1 MDRANGLVAALAQ
14 ELRHEWAN
22 LGDVRLHYVTGG
34 QGPAVVFLHG
44 WPQTWYMWRDVL
56 PGLIQDYRVFAVD
69 LRGLGDSSR
78 PATGYDARTVAQDI
92 WRLMTDV
99 LDIRSFHVVAH
110 DWGGPVAYALA
121 ALHRQAVMSMA
132 IFDAPVPGDG
142 SVLTAMG
149 RWHFGFH
156 AETDL
161 PEALVEGR
169 EDIYLRHMFAKGGA
183 RPDSISEEAQREYI
197 RAYSQ
202 PGAMRAGFNYYREW
216 ARDARDNKGFMA
228 QGKLPMPL
236 MVYGG
241 GNKVVGRSMYALD
254 SWQRVAADVRGG
266 VAEGCGHWIPEERPS
281 WVVERLLE
289 FFEDV
294 HQGRRAPE
302 PATVPGQASA
312 SVSASASASTAALT
326 TSAPASAATLTKPPG
341 MFCDTIDT
349 ALVDVEALPWMP
361 FAPYS
366 DTILLKLIKVDAIRG
381 EWTALLKSPPY
392 TELPMHHHSGTVMVW
407 TVAGSWRYKEH
418 AWVAGPGSFV
428 FETAASR
435 HTPVTVGDD
444 EVITLNIVQ
453 GDWNVM
459 SPEGAVLAIEN
470 WRSMVDRYVNYC
482 KSQGMSAVDV
492 TSFSV

>member
-1 MDRANGLVAALAQ
+1 MDRALGLDL

-34 QGPAVVFLHG
+34 QGPCVVFLHG

-56 PGLIQDYRVFAVD
+56 PGLMQRYRVIAVD
-69 LRGLGDSSR
+69 MRGLGDSSR
-78 PATGYDARTVAQDI
+78 PTTGYDTRTVAQDI

-99 LDIRSFHVVAH
+99 LDERCFHVVAH

-169 EDIYLRHMFAKGGA
+169 EDIYLRHMFSKGGA
-183 RPDSISEEAQREYI
+183 RPDAISEEAQREYI

-202 PGAMRAGFNYYREW
+202 PGAMRAGFNYYREI
-216 ARDARDNKGFMA
+216 ARDTRDNKAFMA
-228 QGKLPMPL
+228 QGKLQMPIL
-236 MVYGG
+236 VYGG
-241 GNKVVGRSMYALD
+241 GNKIVGRSMYALD
-254 SWQRVAADVRGG
+254 SWQRVASDVRGG
-266 VAEGCGHWIPEERPS
+266 VAEGCGHWIPEERPA
-281 WVVERLLE
+281 WVVERLME
-289 FFEDV
+289 FFTDV
-294 HQGRRAPE
+294 DERRANPPPAPE
-302 PATVPGQASA
+302 
-312 SVSASASASTAALT
+312 AAVARPLT
-326 TSAPASAATLTKPPG
+326 TSTSKTPTKTAG
-341 MFCDTIDT
+341 DAKTMFCDTIDT
-349 ALVDVEALPWMP
+349 ALIDVESLPWMP

-366 DTILLKLIKVDAIRG
+366 DEIFVKLIKVDPIRG
-381 EWTALLKSPPY
+381 EWTTLLKLPPHS
-392 TELPMHHHSGTVMVW
+392 ELPMHHHSGTVMVW
-407 TVAGSWRYKEH
+407 TVTGSWRYKEH
-418 AWVAGPGSFV
+418 SWVATAGSFV

-470 WRSMVDRYVNYC
+470 WKSMVERYTHFC
-482 KSQGMSAVDV
+482 KSRGLEQVDV

>member
-1 MDRANGLVAALAQ
+1 MERELGLNL

-34 QGPAVVFLHG
+34 QGPTIVLLHG

-56 PGLIQDYRVFAVD
+56 PGLMQRYRVIAVD
-69 LRGLGDSSR
+69 MRGLGDSSR
-78 PATGYDARTVAQDI
+78 PATGYDTRTVAQDI
-92 WRLMTDV
+92 WRLMNDV
-99 LDIRSFHVVAH
+99 LDERCFHVVAH

-156 AETDL
+156 AESDL
-161 PEALVEGR
+161 PEALIEGR
-169 EDIYLRHMFAKGGA
+169 EDIYLRHMFSKGGS
-183 RPDSISEEAQREYI
+183 RPDAISEEAQREYI

-202 PGAMRAGFNYYREW
+202 PGAMRAGFNYYREMT
-216 ARDARDNKGFMA
+216 RNARDNKAFIA
-228 QGKLPMPL
+228 QGKLQMPIL
-236 MVYGG
+236 VYGG
-241 GNKVVGRSMYALD
+241 GNKIVGRAMYAVD
-254 SWQRVAADVRGG
+254 SWQRVATDVRGG
-266 VAEGCGHWIPEERPS
+266 VAEGCGHWIPEERPA
-281 WVVERLLE
+281 WVVERLME
-289 FFEDV
+289 FFTDV
-294 HQGRRAPE
+294 DEGRA
-302 PATVPGQASA
+302 AA
-312 SVSASASASTAALT
+312 VSAPRPLLAETV
-326 TSAPASAATLTKPPG
+326 SAASKNIPAPTTEKG
-341 MFCDTIDT
+341 KAMFHETIDT
-349 ALVDVEALPWMP
+349 ALIDVESLPWMP
-361 FAPYS
+361 FSPYS
-366 DTILLKLIKVDAIRG
+366 EEIFIKVIKVDAIRG
-381 EWTALLKSPPY
+381 EWTTLLKTPPY

-407 TVAGSWRYKEH
+407 TVTGSWRYKEH
-418 AWVAGPGSFV
+418 NWVATPGSFV

-435 HTPVTVGDD
+435 HTPITVGDE

-470 WRSMVDRYVNYC
+470 WKSMVDRYVNYC
-482 KSQGMSAVDV
+482 KNQGIEAVDV

>member
-1 MDRANGLVAALAQ
+1 MERELGLNL

-34 QGPAVVFLHG
+34 EGPAVVLLHG

-56 PGLIQDYRVFAVD
+56 PGLMQRYRVYAVD
-69 LRGLGDSSR
+69 MRGLGDSSR
-78 PATGYDARTVAQDI
+78 PATGYDTRTVAQDI
-92 WRLMTDV
+92 WRLMTEV
-99 LDIRSFHVVAH
+99 LDERCFHVVAH

-156 AETDL
+156 SESDL
-161 PEALVEGR
+161 PEALIEGR
-169 EDIYLRHMFAKGGA
+169 EDIYLRHMFGKGGS
-183 RPDSISEEAQREYI
+183 RPDAISEEAQREYI

-202 PGAMRAGFNYYREW
+202 PGAMRAGFNYYREMT
-216 ARDARDNKGFMA
+216 RNARDNKAFIA
-228 QGKLPMPL
+228 QGKLQMPIL
-236 MVYGG
+236 VYGG
-241 GNKVVGRSMYALD
+241 GNKIVGRAMYAVD
-254 SWQRVAADVRGG
+254 SWQRVAANVRGG
-266 VAEGCGHWIPEERPS
+266 VAEGCGHWIPEERPA
-281 WVVERLLE
+281 WVVERLME
-289 FFEDV
+289 FFGDV
-294 HQGRRAPE
+294 DAGR
-302 PATVPGQASA
+302 ATA
-312 SVSASASASTAALT
+312 ASTPKPALAAAVAAAPKNLPAP
-326 TSAPASAATLTKPPG
+326 TSEKATS
-341 MFCDTIDT
+341 MFHETIDT
-349 ALVDVEALPWMP
+349 ALIDVEALPWMP

-366 DTILLKLIKVDAIRG
+366 DEIFIKIIKVDPIRG
-381 EWTALLKSPPY
+381 EWTSLLKTPPY

-418 AWVAGPGSFV
+418 DWVATPGSFV

-435 HTPVTVGDD
+435 HTPITVGDE

-459 SPEGAVLAIEN
+459 TPEGAVVAIEN
-470 WRSMVDRYVNYC
+470 WKSMVDRYVNYC
-482 KSQGMSAVDV
+482 KNHGIEAVDV